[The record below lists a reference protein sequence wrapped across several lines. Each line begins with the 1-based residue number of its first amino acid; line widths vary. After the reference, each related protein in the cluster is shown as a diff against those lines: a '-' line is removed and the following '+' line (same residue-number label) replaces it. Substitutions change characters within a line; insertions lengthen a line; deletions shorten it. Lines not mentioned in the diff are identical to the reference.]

1 MICKNCLLIWSL
13 KLNIGYITSRLKVE
27 HYPQVWNTLK
37 WHFIS
42 NNIFQKIEHCWTIS
56 NMIFLCWGAV
66 SLSGGVVG
74 PARTGQSRAATITE
88 RRKERLALGAPG
100 GRIYIFSQYLVHQ
113 LIISYSSSFLR
124 HSIANIITN
133 INKGKTG
140 KILYTIILFW
150 ILFRAGEKQKT

>member
-1 MICKNCLLIWSL
+1 M
-13 KLNIGYITSRLKVE
+13 
-27 HYPQVWNTLK
+27 
-37 WHFIS
+37 
-42 NNIFQKIEHCWTIS
+42 
-56 NMIFLCWGAV
+56 

-133 INKGKTG
+133 INRGKTG